1 VVVVSIGGLK
11 VAFISP
17 VMFVHVILSKESCH
31 WYVSDVPLVV
41 ATGLAFNNTGSPPL
55 QIVWLEVILPT
66 LRLITV
72 IETTG
77 VLEEHETPLRT
88 DVVTYWYQVVV
99 AKVGGSYEVPVWPVI
114 FVKFVVAEVVDD
126 CHWYVSTPRP
136 VDEVETDIGAP
147 SAPVQIVWLLEI
159 TPGLMEFTVT
169 VTTFD
174 VDVQL
179 IPFERYVTTLL

>member
-1 VVVVSIGGLK
+1 
-11 VAFISP
+11 
-17 VMFVHVILSKESCH
+17 
-31 WYVSDVPLVV
+31 
-41 ATGLAFNNTGSPPL
+41 
-55 QIVWLEVILPT
+55 
-66 LRLITV
+66 
-72 IETTG
+72 
-77 VLEEHETPLRT
+77 
-88 DVVTYWYQVVV
+88 
-99 AKVGGSYEVPVWPVI
+99 
-114 FVKFVVAEVVDD
+114 
-126 CHWYVSTPRP
+126 